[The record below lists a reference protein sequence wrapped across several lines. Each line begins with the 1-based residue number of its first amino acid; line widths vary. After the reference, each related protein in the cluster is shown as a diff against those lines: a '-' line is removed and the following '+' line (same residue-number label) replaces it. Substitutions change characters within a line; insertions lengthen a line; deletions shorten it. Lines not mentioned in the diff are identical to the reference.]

1 MARKILIADDDPLL
15 LQLIEHKLSAQG
27 HKVLTAS
34 DGRLAWD
41 ISTRETPDLIVLDS
55 MMPVRDGLD
64 VLRSLKGD
72 SRLKQTPVMM
82 LTARRQETDIV
93 SALKLGAADYM
104 TKPFMPDELVARVER
119 LLGDRQPVQA

>member
-15 LQLIEHKLSAQG
+15 LQLIEHKLTAHG

-41 ISTRETPDLIVLDS
+41 ISAREAPDLIVLDS

-72 SRLKQTPVMM
+72 ARFKETPVMM
-82 LTARRQETDIV
+82 LTARRQENDIV

-119 LLGDRQPVQA
+119 LLGEGLPS

>member
-1 MARKILIADDDPLL
+1 MAHKILIADDDPLL
-15 LQLIEHKLSAQG
+15 LQLIEHKLSAHG

-41 ISTRETPDLIVLDS
+41 ISTRETPDLIVLDA

-72 SRLKQTPVMM
+72 ARLKQTPVMM
-82 LTARRQETDIV
+82 LTARRQENDIV

-119 LLGDRQPVQA
+119 LLDEGAAT

>member
-41 ISTRETPDLIVLDS
+41 ISTRETPDLIVLDA

-72 SRLKQTPVMM
+72 NRFKQTPVMM
-82 LTARRQETDIV
+82 LTARRQENDIV

>member
-15 LQLIEHKLSAQG
+15 LQLIEHKLAAHG

-41 ISTRETPDLIVLDS
+41 ISARETPDLIVLDS

-64 VLRSLKGD
+64 VLRALKGD
-72 SRLKQTPVMM
+72 ARFKETPVMM
-82 LTARRQETDIV
+82 LTARRQENDIV

-119 LLGDRQPVQA
+119 LLGEGATS